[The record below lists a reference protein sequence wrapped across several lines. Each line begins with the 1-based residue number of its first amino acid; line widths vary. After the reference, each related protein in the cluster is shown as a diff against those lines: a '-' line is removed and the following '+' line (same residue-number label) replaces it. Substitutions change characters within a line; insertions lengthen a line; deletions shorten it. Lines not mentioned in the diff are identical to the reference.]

1 MERKTKKERRRCKKE
16 AEEVG
21 FVDENIQILDIPIHI
36 LFDIML
42 KLPAVSLIR
51 CSSVCYKFKSII
63 FDPSFQQSYLIKAPL
78 SFVVLSDNLRLT
90 SIDSQFHTLNPN
102 ISNHSSSCIAIQPS
116 LDSKPCNPTSST
128 TSTASTA
135 ATPTIHHHHHHHHHQ
150 QQSRNN
156 RTNRFVTFH
165 IHRHVDLINSSNGLL
180 CLRASNCRT
189 PSRSLYYICNPLLG
203 EALTVPLAPSPA
215 DQNLYFSAFGF
226 DPKKKHFKILQ
237 LVFKSDQMV
246 AELYQSDSGSRTWSL
261 IPDAPSTR
269 PMVNSSFDP
278 SLNGALHW
286 LTEDASICSFDLN
299 NNKFKS
305 VPPPSHFDD
314 EYVSRISTISV
325 GVLKGCL
332 CLCYV
337 IEGARLETWVM
348 SKYGEKESWSKA
360 FSIEIK
366 SYCGLSPQ
374 DKHRPIGFNT
384 SGEMWV
390 TADSDSRSFTKCL
403 VSFNPETGVFRNI
416 EIGGAASNIQAT
428 PQVLSY
434 FSIKKMVNIRHS
446 KLQLQTLRSA
456 KNHALGFD
464 FLLMGNFR

>member
-156 RTNRFVTFH
+156 RTN
-165 IHRHVDLINSSNGLL
+165 
-180 CLRASNCRT
+180 
-189 PSRSLYYICNPLLG
+189 
-203 EALTVPLAPSPA
+203 
-215 DQNLYFSAFGF
+215 
-226 DPKKKHFKILQ
+226 
-237 LVFKSDQMV
+237 
-246 AELYQSDSGSRTWSL
+246 SRTWSL